1 MKKSY
6 KKLSVFKEA
15 LKEILKH
22 IFMLRE
28 IFTCLEPVFPSHL
41 FDGTSTGIIA
51 TPLSQ
56 EYFGGLSTWQAGFS
70 PGSLRAL
77 GVV

>member
-1 MKKSY
+1 VKKSY

-28 IFTCLEPVFPSHL
+28 IFTCLEI
-41 FDGTSTGIIA
+41 DN
-51 TPLSQ
+51 LS
-56 EYFGGLSTWQAGFS
+56 FTVITMLMAKN
-70 PGSLRAL
+70 L
-77 GVV
+77 G